1 MVRPYLSNMANDHKT
16 QGIWKVYSGNKV
28 IDYKTQSEWKIQ
40 YSMTINSVSS
50 KDSDK
55 TRIMHNK
62 SHNVEIMRGSE
73 TDEIITELFKS
84 LLQKHQEGLE

>member
-1 MVRPYLSNMANDHKT
+1 
-16 QGIWKVYSGNKV
+16 
-28 IDYKTQSEWKIQ
+28 
-40 YSMTINSVSS
+40 MTINSVSS

-55 TRIMHNK
+55 TRIKHNK